1 MREGGDPLSHPT
13 CPTAPLQS
21 GPPGLLLWLTGAPG
35 SGKSTTAQLL
45 ARNHGWVYYDVDCFG
60 DLRNPFIHPDTSNP
74 TMATARQR
82 PLVGPGR
89 QERQEICRE
98 AFTAWESFLNKEE
111 ISESGWSSIERFLDA
126 LCEEI
131 LRQRDRLGGDWAVA
145 GCLSHRRMRDR
156 VRLNLRT
163 AGVRMI
169 HLGME
174 EEEDIRTRLA
184 RRHGD
189 AVEMLMVSLP
199 NL

>member
-1 MREGGDPLSHPT
+1 M
-13 CPTAPLQS
+13 
-21 GPPGLLLWLTGAPG
+21 
-35 SGKSTTAQLL
+35 
-45 ARNHGWVYYDVDCFG
+45 DCFG

-89 QERQEICRE
+89 QERQEICSK

-131 LRQRDRLGGDWAVA
+131 LRQRDRLGGDWVVA
-145 GCLSHRRMRDR
+145 GCLFHRRMRDR

-163 AGVRMI
+163 AGVRMV
-169 HLGME
+169 HLSME
-174 EEEDIRTRLA
+174 EEEDITTRLA

-189 AVEMLMVSLP
+189 AVEILMVSLAY
-199 NL
+199 L